1 MKLRILLIDDHP
13 LFRKGVAQLV
23 GDDPEL
29 ELVGEAGDGESG
41 IALARQTDPDLVL
54 IDLNMKTLNGIETL
68 RRLKACGLRARCV
81 VLTASD
87 DGRDMLEAI
96 RAGADGYLL
105 KELEPEELC
114 PRIRQAAQGTL
125 LIEGGTPELL
135 QAVLT
140 APALAVDSPD
150 LTAREAQTLAHLAG
164 GLSNKEIA
172 RELGISDETVKVHIK
187 NLLRKL
193 KLKSRLEAA
202 VWALQHPDFRNGAR
216 PAGPAPNTPYRHD
229 PAPLQSS

>member
-23 GDDPEL
+23 GEDPGL

-41 IALARQTDPDLVL
+41 IALAQQTDPDLIL
-54 IDLNMKTLNGIETL
+54 IDLNMKTVSGLETL

-87 DGRDMLEAI
+87 DGRDMLDAI

-135 QAVLT
+135 QEAM
-140 APALAVDSPD
+140 ASPAAADRPD
-150 LTAREAQTLAHLAG
+150 LTAREAQTLAHLAA

-202 VWALQHPDFRNGAR
+202 VWALQHPDFRSFAH
-216 PAGPAPNTPYRHD
+216 P
-229 PAPLQSS
+229 